1 MNPIRRWILTAGC
14 LGAAASAPAQEVV
27 LDKQVSAGSLTL
39 LPSVNNPNDYY
50 YVADRVHLAKGST
63 GIPQFSFLR
72 YVVGTSV
79 PDVAT
84 REAAG
89 GGVVHALVELR
100 VPTEVVDQARQQLR
114 RINPNGRLV
123 GAVPFQSG
131 KFALISSAADPGS
144 PNGFSD
150 KVLGIGTAPVFEG
163 EKAAVSIRLNKLGS
177 QVLWETFNSP
187 TPDVSFSFEMMID
200 GYRSPKRAL
209 LVANFDRIYGAQTF
223 QAGIATTYLQAEIDL
238 AFDSL
243 RRTGAIEL
251 TTIGDDQEQAALIR
265 AAYDKLIEIMFE
277 KAPSTGVESLAGA
290 ASGQQGMLE
299 RASTLLETRRK
310 ETREDNQRLRE
321 ENKEQLT
328 KNAVAAES
336 KTAADDLSL
345 EQTNDQNKAA
355 NMRQRAQNA
364 RDEARQL
371 RELAAAAG
379 TSAANRTTATQ
390 LADAREQTATSYE
403 QEAVAAEQAVQQ
415 KTAKVQEA
423 RAKAAG
429 DQAQAKEVPE
439 EKSLPGIAIVASYK
453 MKDSRQSGSFRI
465 DLNKYTASSK
475 TFQFVE
481 NIGDLRAYLNDAQ
494 VFRTVDLVNSAY
506 QQREIPVYVDA
517 EDLST
522 FGSAINNVVV
532 TLQRRHDDG
541 QVTNDDVRIDL
552 ANFQQSANNFKLS
565 YRKLNDASAR
575 WLNYQYKVNWS
586 AFGGAQFEEPWRPW
600 ATSAITLSMPVVKR
614 TLALEA
620 DPEKVTASGIRAI
633 DFRLFYKIGTVER
646 TKDLNLLASKPQGLS
661 HEINFVLPRGKY
673 EYEYS
678 IDWTLNDGRRV
689 SSGRK
694 ASSSGF
700 LKIDEVPIS

>member
-14 LGAAASAPAQEVV
+14 LGAAATAGAQEVV
-27 LDKQVSAGSLTL
+27 LDKQVSAGGLTL
-39 LPSVNNPNDYY
+39 LPSVNAPNDYY
-50 YVADRVHLAKGST
+50 YVADRVNLAKGPT
-63 GIPQFSFLR
+63 GMPQFSFLQF
-72 YVVGTSV
+72 VVGNVTA
-79 PDVAT
+79 DAAT

-100 VPTEVVDQARQQLR
+100 VPTEVVTQARNDLR
-114 RINPNGRLV
+114 RINANGRIV
-123 GAVPFQSG
+123 GPVPFQSG
-131 KFALISSAADPGS
+131 KFALISSAADAGS
-144 PNGFSD
+144 PNSFSD

-187 TPDVSFSFEMMID
+187 TPDVSFSFEMSID

-209 LVANFDRIYGAQTF
+209 LVAEFDRIYRSQTF

-243 RRTGAIEL
+243 RRTGAIQL
-251 TTIGDDQEQAALIR
+251 TEIGDDQEQAGLIR

-290 ASGQQGMLE
+290 TGGQQGVLD
-299 RASTLLETRRK
+299 RASTLLETRRT
-310 ETREDNQRLRE
+310 ETRTENDRLRQ
-321 ENKEQLT
+321 ENKEQGL
-328 KNAVAAES
+328 KNATAAES
-336 KTAADDLSL
+336 KTLAGDLEL
-345 EQTNDQNKAA
+345 AQTNDQTVAA
-355 NMRQRAQNA
+355 NMRQRAQRA

-379 TSAANRTTATQ
+379 TSAADRTTYTQ

-403 QEAVAAEQAVQQ
+403 QQAAAAEQAVQQ
-415 KTAKVQEA
+415 RTAKVQEA

-429 DQAQAKEVPE
+429 DQAAVKPLPE

-453 MKDSRQSGSFRI
+453 LKESRQSGSFRI

-481 NIGDLRAYLNDAQ
+481 NIGDLRTHLGDSQ
-494 VFRTVDLVNSAY
+494 VFRTVDLASSAY

-517 EDLST
+517 EDLPT
-522 FGSAINNVVV
+522 FASAINYAVV
-532 TLQRRHDDG
+532 TLERRHDNG
-541 QVTNDDVRIDL
+541 RVTTDDVRIDRT
-552 ANFQQSANNFKLS
+552 NIQQTANNFKLS
-565 YRKLNDASAR
+565 YRKLGDADTR
-575 WLNYQYKVNWS
+575 WLNYRYKVNWS
-586 AFGGAQFEEPWRPW
+586 TFGGANFEEPWKAWSESGIP
-600 ATSAITLSMPVVKR
+600 ISMPVAKR

-620 DPEKVTASGIRAI
+620 DPEKVTQAGIRAI
-633 DFRLFYKIGTVER
+633 DFKLFYKINNVEK
-646 TKDLNLLASKPQGLS
+646 TKDLSLLASKPQGLS
-661 HEINFVLPRGKY
+661 QTIDYVLPVGKY
-673 EYEYS
+673 DYEYS

-694 ASSSGF
+694 PSSSGF
-700 LKIDEVPIS
+700 LKIDEVTP